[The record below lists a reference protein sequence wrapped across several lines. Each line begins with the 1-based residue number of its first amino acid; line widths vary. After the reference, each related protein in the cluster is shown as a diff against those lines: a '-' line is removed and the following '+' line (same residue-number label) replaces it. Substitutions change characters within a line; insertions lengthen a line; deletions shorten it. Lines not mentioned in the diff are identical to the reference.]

1 MPWQNPA
8 APSATTTGLALAA
21 CVAYGV
27 HQYLER
33 RVKGTLDHIHT
44 NDTLYDREK
53 YGHILDYDKHS
64 LILHGQPTLILSGEF
79 HYWRLPDQSRWRPIL
94 EQYRSAGLN
103 CIRIYFH
110 WGFHSPAQ
118 GKYIFKGNRDI
129 DYLLTLCEEIGL
141 YVLAAPGPYICA
153 ETQAGG
159 FPIWL
164 AAKRDIRLRHMKT
177 NFWKEYDPQFMDYCV
192 EYFENILPILAK
204 HQITNDES
212 GTGTGTGCVLA
223 LQIENESFQHVFGYP
238 IGLHDD
244 MRVLAKTARSCGIT
258 VPLFTNDG
266 FEEGSF
272 IVKDD
277 PKRKKKDFGVDLY
290 GFDKYVVFTPNSEPT
305 SWVVGR
311 DPSQLE
317 EWSPSTVMSEMDS
330 MEKKVRAFGHANSR
344 TPIFIPELQG
354 GWFNHYGIQYTYD
367 AIYRFYGDQYT
378 RLMLDT
384 VVSQGCTMLNFYM
397 FYGGTNWGTIGD
409 ADVYTSYDYSAC
421 IREFG
426 LMSGRLRKL
435 RLGLLFLQSFSDVMV
450 RTDAIS
456 PKSHSVKSSLANTI
470 CQQRRSSGTSTSSSA
485 ELTFVRNFSSE
496 RLDRFELTLAPKTKK
511 EAPTRLSCHL
521 PYKASF
527 VALGNYTTLNSD
539 IHLLLSATPIHVR
552 GHSGNKEV
560 WIAALAEAGPTE
572 MAFNGSIVLQESGVR
587 SSSTS
592 GIKLRTSAED
602 KDLHVLSIP
611 EGTKSGHVVLASA
624 QKSNSR
630 PYLHII
636 FLDQKALMT
645 LYCYYDNCHLERKDQ
660 EGTFNTTMAS
670 TPQLVTWGSY
680 NALYNPH
687 SQILTV
693 DSTESESELHV
704 LSFGAS
710 PSHVTGVNSTYGSGL
725 QYQAYPL
732 KGSETMKLDLKT
744 TSLWVQMKEE
754 GIYLD
759 NWETRATDFQ
769 ALKWKDCPRLS
780 SSSDRFKYVA
790 MDYHFTS
797 GHVIYRGRFKT
808 LEQQGSKADQ
818 QVWLKVN
825 IRHRMTAYVN
835 GICVGSHMVYSRQLL
850 TPGAKMGL
858 DPNIFGLG
866 SHEILIPEE
875 ALAASTGRA
884 QGLSRADRGHHDQEH
899 EIVLVIDSFGLSRQ
913 PFVVDDIRNPRGLI
927 SARVRGKTVVKDTEN
942 WQISGID
949 VRTLDQAC
957 ESTGFQD
964 EHSESGWK
972 KSLSMTGPVVQ
983 PSDGVTWWRTRF
995 EGPPTT
1001 NQGAAVA
1008 NIPLCCRMEGEYSAM
1023 IILNGVLVGRY
1034 FGSDSPQRDFYLMD
1048 GLIHKSESGQLNEI
1062 KVMIYGC
1069 TSTKERVGPLIR
1081 ILPWVVEDAQGQLGN
1096 WSGNAMF
1103 SAMEQRDEKVSE
1115 LRVGPFWTMRELFP
1129 VGNEI

>member
-1 MPWQNPA
+1 MPWSPST
-8 APSATTTGLALAA
+8 PSATTAGLALAA
-21 CVAYGV
+21 CAAYGV

-53 YGHILDYDKHS
+53 YGHILNYDKYS

-129 DYLLTLCEEIGL
+129 DYLLSLCEEIGL

-164 AAKRDIRLRHMKT
+164 AAKREIRLRHMKT

-192 EYFENILPILAK
+192 EYFENILPILAR
-204 HQITNDES
+204 HQITNEN
-212 GTGTGTGCVLA
+212 GTGCVLA

-244 MRVLAKTARSCGIT
+244 MRVLAQTARSCGIT

-272 IVKDD
+272 VVKDD
-277 PKRKKKDFGVDLY
+277 PHRKKKDFGIDLY

-311 DPSQLE
+311 DPSHLE
-317 EWSPSTVMSEMDS
+317 EWSPSIVMSELDS

-450 RTDAIS
+450 RTDAV
-456 PKSHSVKSSLANTI
+456 PPRSHTVKSSLANTI

-496 RLDRFELTLAPKTKK
+496 RLDRFELILAPKTKR
-511 EAPTRLSCHL
+511 EAPTRLSCYL
-521 PYKASF
+521 PYKTSF

-539 IHLLLSATPIHVR
+539 VHLVLSATPIHIR
-552 GHSGNKEV
+552 GYSGNKEV
-560 WIAALAEAGPTE
+560 WIAALAESGPTE
-572 MAFNGSIVLQESGVR
+572 MAFNGSMVLKESGSQ
-587 SSSTS
+587 SSSTTS
-592 GIKLRTSAED
+592 GIKLRTSATD
-602 KDLHVLSIP
+602 KNLRVLSVP
-611 EGTKSGHVVLASA
+611 EGTTSGHVVLASA
-624 QKSNSR
+624 QESNTRSE
-630 PYLHII
+630 LHII
-636 FLDQKALMT
+636 FLDLKILMT
-645 LYCYYDNCHLERKDQ
+645 LYCYYDNRHVARKNQ
-660 EGTFNTTMAS
+660 EGTSNGIKAS

-680 NALYNPH
+680 NTLYSPH
-687 SQILTV
+687 SKVLTV
-693 DSTESESELHV
+693 DSTESERQLHV
-704 LSFGAS
+704 LSFGSS
-710 PSHVTGVNSTYGSGL
+710 PSHVTVENSIYGSGL

-732 KGSETMKLDLKT
+732 KGSESMKLDLKT
-744 TSLWVQMKEE
+744 TSLWVQLNEK

-769 ALKWKDCPRLS
+769 ALEWKDCPRLS

-818 QVWLKVN
+818 RVWIKVN

-835 GICVGSHMVYSRQLL
+835 GVCIGSHMVYSRQLL

-875 ALAASTGRA
+875 ALATSVGHG
-884 QGLSRADRGHHDQEH
+884 QGMSHADKGCHDQEH

-927 SARVRGKTVVKDTEN
+927 SARVRGKTVVKGTES

-964 EHSESGWK
+964 EHSEDGWK
-972 KSLSMTGPVVQ
+972 KSLSMSGPVVQ
-983 PSDGVTWWRTRF
+983 PDDGVTWWRARF
-995 EGPPTT
+995 AGPPTT
-1001 NQGAAVA
+1001 HRGAAVA
-1008 NIPLCCRMEGEYSAM
+1008 NIPLCCRMEGEFSAM

-1048 GLIHKSESGQLNEI
+1048 GLVHKAESEQLNEI
-1062 KVMIYGC
+1062 KVMIYGAAV
-1069 TSTKERVGPLIR
+1069 TKAGGPLIR
-1081 ILPWVVEDAQGQLGN
+1081 ILPWMVEDAQGQLGQ
-1096 WSGNAMF
+1096 WSGNVFA
-1103 SAMEQRDEKVSE
+1103 AKEQNEKAGE
-1115 LRVGPFWTMRELFP
+1115 MQVGSFWTMRELFP
-1129 VGNEI
+1129 VGSEI

>member
-1 MPWQNPA
+1 M
-8 APSATTTGLALAA
+8 
-21 CVAYGV
+21 
-27 HQYLER
+27 
-33 RVKGTLDHIHT
+33 
-44 NDTLYDREK
+44 
-53 YGHILDYDKHS
+53 
-64 LILHGQPTLILSGEF
+64 
-79 HYWRLPDQSRWRPIL
+79 
-94 EQYRSAGLN
+94 
-103 CIRIYFH
+103 
-110 WGFHSPAQ
+110 
-118 GKYIFKGNRDI
+118 
-129 DYLLTLCEEIGL
+129 
-141 YVLAAPGPYICA
+141 
-153 ETQAGG
+153 
-159 FPIWL
+159 
-164 AAKRDIRLRHMKT
+164 
-177 NFWKEYDPQFMDYCV
+177 
-192 EYFENILPILAK
+192 
-204 HQITNDES
+204 ITS
-212 GTGTGTGCVLA
+212 
-223 LQIENESFQHVFGYP
+223 
-238 IGLHDD
+238 
-244 MRVLAKTARSCGIT
+244 
-258 VPLFTNDG
+258 
-266 FEEGSF
+266 
-272 IVKDD
+272 
-277 PKRKKKDFGVDLY
+277 
-290 GFDKYVVFTPNSEPT
+290 
-305 SWVVGR
+305 
-311 DPSQLE
+311 
-317 EWSPSTVMSEMDS
+317 
-330 MEKKVRAFGHANSR
+330 
-344 TPIFIPELQG
+344 
-354 GWFNHYGIQYTYD
+354 
-367 AIYRFYGDQYT
+367 
-378 RLMLDT
+378 
-384 VVSQGCTMLNFYM
+384 
-397 FYGGTNWGTIGD
+397 
-409 ADVYTSYDYSAC
+409 DVYTSYDYSAC

-450 RTDAIS
+450 RTDAVS

-496 RLDRFELTLAPKTKK
+496 RLDRFEVTLAPKTKK
-511 EAPTRLSCHL
+511 EAPTRLSCYL

-539 IHLLLSATPIHVR
+539 IHLVLSATPIHIR
-552 GHSGNKEV
+552 SYSGNKEV
-560 WIAALAEAGPTE
+560 WIAALAESGPTE
-572 MAFNGSIVLQESGVR
+572 MAFNGSMMLKESGCR
-587 SSSTS
+587 SSTTS
-592 GIKLRTSAED
+592 AIKLRTSAED

-611 EGTKSGHVVLASA
+611 EGTMSGHVVLAST
-624 QKSNSR
+624 QESNSK
-630 PYLHII
+630 PQLHII

-645 LYCYYDNCHLERKDQ
+645 LYCYYDNCHVARKDQ
-660 EGTFNTTMAS
+660 EGASKTTKAS

-680 NALYNPH
+680 NTLYNPH
-687 SQILTV
+687 SKILTI

-732 KGSETMKLDLKT
+732 KGSETTKLDLKT
-744 TSLWVQMKEE
+744 TSRWVQLNEK
-754 GIYLD
+754 GIHLD
-759 NWETRATDFQ
+759 EWETRATDFQ
-769 ALKWKDCPRLS
+769 TLEWKDCPRLS

-808 LEQQGSKADQ
+808 LEQQGSKVAR

-835 GICVGSHMVYSRQLL
+835 GVCVGSHMVYSRQLL

-884 QGLSRADRGHHDQEH
+884 QGVSRANSGHRDQEH

-927 SARVRGKTVVKDTEN
+927 SARVRGKTVVKGTEN

-972 KSLSMTGPVVQ
+972 KSLSMGPVVQ
-983 PSDGVTWWRTRF
+983 PNDGVTWWRTRF
-995 EGPPTT
+995 AGPPTT
-1001 NQGAAVA
+1001 HQGVAVA

-1048 GLIHKSESGQLNEI
+1048 GLVHKAESGQMNEI
-1062 KVMIYGC
+1062 KVMIYGS
-1069 TSTKERVGPLIR
+1069 TSTNERAGPLIR

-1103 SAMEQRDEKVSE
+1103 SAKEQGDEKVGE
-1115 LRVGPFWTMRELFP
+1115 MRVGSFWTMRELFP